1 MKKQEMMIRIAE
13 VSLVFLSL
21 LASGCSG
28 ARPLPSAPARA
39 ATRKPPQRA
48 GPSEEWQRE
57 RIAKAYAKFERLVQ
71 APASQLYFYP
81 YGKRAICASALLR
94 IADLHARLGERKQ
107 AVDLYERAIDEYG
120 DEWVPPVPLSSAA
133 PVAWTVRGSALF
145 SIGLIYKDTG
155 QREKAMEIFAEL
167 MEKAS
172 DPYIRRGLRT
182 HYLEIK
188 QSHLKLKA
196 RVTVLGKKRYTIG
209 EGIPVLV
216 TVENPTE
223 EPVIFRCYAKL
234 RMGTRGG
241 QIASREESEE
251 ITLAPGEEYET
262 ELTFTRTDGVIPGE
276 YKVTASLT
284 YVAFDTNSE
293 TIEIRKP
300 FLKRLLFFLN

>member
-120 DEWVPPVPLSSAA
+120 DE
-133 PVAWTVRGSALF
+133 VRGSALF